1 MTVSITPKSQR
12 NVARGVWELARLH
25 TREAWLCWYPAI
37 WGACVAAGMR
47 DVSLELAP
55 FLRLLFG
62 IWASVT
68 ATHCAFCT
76 FNDICDQKLD
86 KHVERCKVRPL
97 PAGMISTS
105 EAIVAFICWLPITL
119 AVTWGTLGPAVTAGF
134 IPVWVLSTIY
144 PFMKRIMP
152 FPQVVLGAIIGG
164 AVFPGWVGITGD
176 LKGLDQALPL
186 FFATA
191 SWVVYF
197 DVFYATQDRPD
208 DEKIGVKSLAVLMGK
223 NVQILLAVLGALQ
236 VLLFAV
242 TALRADMSLIFWVL
256 GLGVWMVNVPWH
268 ILSLDL
274 KDRHS
279 GGRIFKSNIKLG
291 LYLTGVSLL
300 ELFVVRVYDVSLANM
315 KMELH

>member
-1 MTVSITPKSQR
+1 MCERERKACLS
-12 NVARGVWELARLH
+12 LAN
-25 TREAWLCWYPAI
+25 ECI
-37 WGACVAAGMR
+37 
-47 DVSLELAP
+47 S
-55 FLRLLFG
+55 
-62 IWASVT
+62 
-68 ATHCAFCT
+68 
-76 FNDICDQKLD
+76 DICDQKLD
-86 KHVERCKVRPL
+86 KHVERCKIRPL
-97 PAGMISTS
+97 PAGMINTS

-119 AVTWGTLGPAVTAGF
+119 SITWGTLGPAVTAGF

-176 LKGLDQALPL
+176 LKNLDQALPL

-191 SWVVYF
+191 AWVVYF

-208 DEKIGVKSLAVLMGK
+208 DEKIGVKSLAVLMGN
-223 NVQILLAVLGALQ
+223 NVQLLLAVLGALQ

-242 TALRADMSLIFWVL
+242 TALRADMSLIFWVM
-256 GLGVWMVNVPWH
+256 GLGVWMVSMPWH

-274 KDRHS
+274 TDRRS

-300 ELFVVRVYDVSLANM
+300 ELFVVRVYHVSLANM
-315 KMELH
+315 MLELH

>member
-1 MTVSITPKSQR
+1 
-12 NVARGVWELARLH
+12 
-25 TREAWLCWYPAI
+25 
-37 WGACVAAGMR
+37 
-47 DVSLELAP
+47 
-55 FLRLLFG
+55 
-62 IWASVT
+62 
-68 ATHCAFCT
+68 
-76 FNDICDQKLD
+76 
-86 KHVERCKVRPL
+86 
-97 PAGMISTS
+97 MISTS
-105 EAIVAFICWLPITL
+105 EAVVAFLCWLPVTL
-119 AVTWGTLGPAVTAGF
+119 AITWGTLGPAVTAGF

-176 LKGLDQALPL
+176 LKDLDQALPL

-208 DEKIGVKSLAVLMGK
+208 DEKIGVKSLAVLLGK

-300 ELFVVRVYDVSLANM
+300 ELFVVRVYDISLANM